1 MSFFA
6 AVNIFLGWGLN
17 LAEISIKQKVYQA
30 KASKARI
37 INAELFL
44 IKNRVPAVIYLG
56 FHLRLCYNTQGFCQD
71 IGDRLIPLLKPTYS
85 CTRNTK
91 MASILCLAVV
101 ASLSLSALAADALQ
115 VQPAVLDYTNTY
127 ALSAMDPNLTGKGTL
142 IGAVCAS
149 ETYSNGRAQ
158 DDYRFNMNHQS
169 LSDADVMFPD
179 GTDGRY
185 GISSH
190 ATSIAGILL
199 GVDRSASYPDLG
211 RFEYRGACP
220 DASVNVYEFNQF
232 LARLFGG
239 LPIEEDILV
248 LSLGDMFE
256 SWWVRALER
265 AAAENDFLVVA
276 SNGNGSSAQTP
287 MPLYPAAGSNVLSV
301 GVINALTDADGNI
314 SVWDFSTPKAIN
326 SSSGPTEDR
335 RCKPDI
341 VAPGTALVP
350 SGIENDDYVLQR
362 NWSSLAGPVV
372 AGTAA
377 LLEQKAL
384 SDASLKAAFD
394 QPGKSLVLKAVLMNS
409 ARKLPYW
416 HKGLVTPDDDPTA
429 PLDYAQ
435 GAGVL
440 DALAAYNQ
448 LTAGMGKPGEVPD
461 TGWDNRV
468 LQTGDWGYEY
478 GFEAK
483 DPNQMITATLCWN
496 RVYQNKYPFNHELK
510 KDADFRLELW
520 GVDPN
525 DPTNNILLDYSD
537 SVNDNVEHLYFACDP
552 NYTAY
557 AVRVKFNTQQPD
569 EPPVEHRFAV
579 AWSVGPDRQ
588 ADNPWWYDLNAD
600 DKAYD
605 GSDNLIYSLIE
616 SELIDKVEMSPLL
629 QTLGVSP
636 DRLQL
641 LTAGWATWKP
651 YLANWVTPQT
661 VTPDLIRGPDGP

>member
-1 MSFFA
+1 
-6 AVNIFLGWGLN
+6 
-17 LAEISIKQKVYQA
+17 
-30 KASKARI
+30 
-37 INAELFL
+37 
-44 IKNRVPAVIYLG
+44 
-56 FHLRLCYNTQGFCQD
+56 
-71 IGDRLIPLLKPTYS
+71 LIPLLKPIYS
-85 CTRNTK
+85 CKQNTK
-91 MASILCLAVV
+91 RVSILCLAVV
-101 ASLSLSALAADALQ
+101 ASLSLSALAADALP

-127 ALSAMDPNLTGKGTL
+127 ALSAIDPNLTGQGTL

-149 ETYSNGRAQ
+149 ETYYNGRAQ
-158 DDYRFNMNHQS
+158 DDYRFNMNHQC
-169 LSDADVMFPD
+169 LSDADVLFSD
-179 GTDGRY
+179 GTDGTY

-199 GVDRSASYPDLG
+199 GMDRSASYPDIG
-211 RFEYRGACP
+211 SFEYRGACP
-220 DASVNVYEFNQF
+220 DASVNVYEFNRF
-232 LARLFGG
+232 LARLFAG
-239 LPIEEDILV
+239 LPVEEDILV

-265 AAAENDFLVVA
+265 ASAEKDFLIVA

-301 GVINALTDADGNI
+301 GVVDALTDANSI

-326 SSSGPTEDR
+326 SSTGPTEDQ

-350 SGIENDDYVLQR
+350 DGYNNNGYVLQR

-377 LLEQKAL
+377 LLEQKAM
-384 SDASLKAAFD
+384 SDTSLKTDFD

-416 HKGLVTPDDDPTA
+416 HKGLVTPDDDTTA

-440 DALAAYNQ
+440 DALAAYHQ
-448 LTAGMGKPGEVPD
+448 LTAGKGKPGEVS
-461 TGWDNRV
+461 TSGWDNRV

-478 GFEAK
+478 AFEVGGL
-483 DPNQMITATLCWN
+483 NQTITATLCWN
-496 RVYQNKYPFNHELK
+496 RLYQNTYPFNHIME
-510 KDADFRLELW
+510 KDADLRLELW

-525 DPTNNILLDYSD
+525 DPASSVLLDYSD
-537 SVNDNVEHLYFACDP
+537 SVNDNVEHIYFASDP

-557 AVRVKFNTQQPD
+557 AIRVKFNDQQPAD
-569 EPPVEHRFAV
+569 PAIEARFAV
-579 AWSVGPDRQ
+579 AWFVGTNRQ
-588 ADNPWWYDLNAD
+588 VGNPWWYDLNAD
-600 DKAYD
+600 NKVHD
-605 GSDNLIYSLIE
+605 GSDNIIYSLIE
-616 SELIDKVEMSPLL
+616 SELINRVEISPLL
-629 QTLGVSP
+629 QTLGLSQ

-641 LTAGWATWKP
+641 LTNGWTSWKP
-651 YLANWVTPQT
+651 YLTNWPISQN
-661 VTPDLIRGPDGP
+661 